1 MRATRAIRHVPRSAT
16 AQRLASPSPGG
27 AIRAATTASLTLGF
41 DTAALRHRYPH
52 VAALMA
58 ELAGPAAR
66 LPRR

>member
-1 MRATRAIRHVPRSAT
+1 MRATRAIRQVPRPAT
-16 AQRLASPSPGG
+16 AQRLASPPPGG
-27 AIRAATTASLTLGF
+27 ALHTATAASLTLGF
-41 DTAALRHRYPH
+41 DTAALRHRYPY

>member
-16 AQRLASPSPGG
+16 AQRVASPPPGG
-27 AIRAATTASLTLGF
+27 AARAATALTLGI
-41 DTAALRHRYPH
+41 DAAALRHRYPH
-52 VAALMA
+52 VAALIA